1 MSSVYD
7 RNVSNSRWEGQV
19 PTLATLR
26 GNTDLIG
33 QPRDWSTETVMLGI
47 YNVVNAT
54 EYGNN
59 TTFAAWDFKRNGTG
73 GEEEV
78 EFFGYDAVA
87 GVIAIIGVVGFVS
100 NGAVVV
106 LFLKFPQLRTPFN
119 LLLLNMAVADLLV
132 SVCGNTLSFASAVRH
147 RWLWGRPG
155 CVWYGFANHL
165 FGLVS
170 LISLAVI
177 SFLRYRMVVKPK
189 GPGSSYLTYTKVGLA
204 ILFIYLYCLLWT
216 TLPIAGWSSYQLEGP
231 KIGCSV
237 AWEEH
242 SWSNTSYIVVL
253 FITCLFAPL
262 LIIVYSYY
270 RLWHKVKQG
279 SRNLPAAMRK
289 SSQKEQKIA
298 MMVIVMITCFMVCW
312 LPYGAMAL
320 VVTFGGE
327 RLISHTAA
335 VVPSLLAK
343 SSTCYN
349 PVVYFAMNSQFRRYF
364 QDLLCC
370 GRRLFD
376 VSQSVVTGNTAM
388 PRNNSQGFR
397 KDDSDQKQDNGLP
410 KQSEGPMCDH
420 SSNESQMEGSRH
432 NTAASQQWIE
442 MQTIAVVVKA
452 VEVDTSAA
460 NEP

>member
-1 MSSVYD
+1 MSSVSD
-7 RNVSNSRWEGQV
+7 VSNGRSEGEV
-19 PTLATLR
+19 PTLAAESAAVS
-26 GNTDLIG
+26 GALIG
-33 QPRDWSTETVMLGI
+33 QSHDWSAQTVMLGI
-47 YNVVNAT
+47 YNVVNMT

-59 TTFAAWDFKRNGTG
+59 NNATSAAWNFRRNGTT
-73 GEEEV
+73 EEEV
-78 EFFGYDAVA
+78 EFSGFEPVA
-87 GVIAIIGVVGFVS
+87 GVIAIIGIVGFLS
-100 NGAVVV
+100 NGAVVL
-106 LFLKFPQLRTPFN
+106 LFLKFRQLRTPFN
-119 LLLLNMAVADLLV
+119 MLLLNMSVADLLV

-177 SFLRYRMVVKPK
+177 SFERYRMVVKPK
-189 GPGSSYLTYTKVGLA
+189 GPGSSYLTYNKVGLA

-216 TLPIAGWSSYQLEGP
+216 TLPIVGWSSYELEGP
-231 KIGCSV
+231 EIGCSV

-242 SWSNTSYIVVL
+242 SLSNTSYIVVL
-253 FITCLFAPL
+253 FIMCLFAPL
-262 LIIVYSYY
+262 LIIIYSYY
-270 RLWHKVKQG
+270 RLWYKVKKG
-279 SRNLPAAMRK
+279 SRNLPAAIRK

-298 MMVIVMITCFMVCW
+298 RMVVVMITCFMVCW

-320 VVTFGGE
+320 VVSFGGE

-370 GRRLFD
+370 GRKLFD
-376 VSQSVVTGNTAM
+376 TSASQHTCNTIAK
-388 PRNNSQGFR
+388 PSHDLR
-397 KDDSDQKQDNGLP
+397 KPADSDQKNGLP
-410 KQSEGPMCDH
+410 TRSYIASGEPQTG
-420 SSNESQMEGSRH
+420 ESRQ
-432 NTAASQQWIE
+432 NTASQQWIE
-442 MQTIAVVVKA
+442 LQTIAVAIKTD
-452 VEVDTSAA
+452 EVDNGAA
-460 NEP
+460 NTP